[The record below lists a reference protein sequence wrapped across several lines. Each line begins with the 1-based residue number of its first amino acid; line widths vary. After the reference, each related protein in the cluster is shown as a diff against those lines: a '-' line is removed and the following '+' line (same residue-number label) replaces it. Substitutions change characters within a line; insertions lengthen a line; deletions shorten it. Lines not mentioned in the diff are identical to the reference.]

1 MKTIR
6 NIILVML
13 FGAIISFCLYIA
25 PNYKKDGNE
34 NVTNLVINYTNV
46 TEKMKG
52 EVIIEDD
59 GTIYISKEDIENY
72 YDKYVYYDKQYNYI
86 VATANGKKA
95 CFNIDAGT
103 LDINGNKTKSKI
115 IQKNDMY
122 YIPISKI
129 ENVYNIDVK
138 YVREYDTVIIESLD
152 RKLETAKTTKS
163 TIVKYKNTEF
173 SKSLEKLDKDT
184 KVSIVPNKENKDYKG
199 WTLVKTEN
207 GKIGYVKNE
216 SLTEHIIE
224 RTDPVKEQKN
234 ISLVWE
240 YFSEYA
246 KAPKNDETVKYNGVN
261 VVSPSFFYIENGK
274 LKENVGTEGINYIE
288 WAKSNDYEVWAM
300 VQGINDSQEKRE
312 EFSKW
317 INDYKKR
324 EQMINQIVSYVKTY
338 NLDGVNID
346 FENINKSDKDAVSRF
361 IIELKPALQNI
372 GAILSV
378 DVTVPDGAPNWSLC
392 FDRNIIGD
400 VSDYLVVMTYDK
412 VTKNSKKADS
422 TAPYYWVED
431 NIKKII
437 DREQV
442 ESNKIILGIPLYT
455 ILWKTEGEENKGTV
469 ISIKNIEKYIPS
481 DVEIQWLEDS
491 KQQYIEYTK
500 NGATYK
506 MWIENDDS
514 ISQKLDL
521 VKKYKLSGVACWQK
535 GYEDDKIFSIIKQKL
550 LE

>member
-95 CFNIDAGT
+95 CFNIDDGT

-115 IQKNDMY
+115 IQKNDLY

-138 YVREYDTVIIESLD
+138 YVKEYDTVIIESLD

-184 KVSIVPNKENKDYKG
+184 KVSIVPNKENKDYKW

-378 DVTVPDGAPNWSLC
+378 DVTVPDGAPNWS
-392 FDRNIIGD
+392 
-400 VSDYLVVMTYDK
+400 
-412 VTKNSKKADS
+412 
-422 TAPYYWVED
+422 
-431 NIKKII
+431 
-437 DREQV
+437 
-442 ESNKIILGIPLYT
+442 
-455 ILWKTEGEENKGTV
+455 
-469 ISIKNIEKYIPS
+469 
-481 DVEIQWLEDS
+481 
-491 KQQYIEYTK
+491 
-500 NGATYK
+500 
-506 MWIENDDS
+506 
-514 ISQKLDL
+514 
-521 VKKYKLSGVACWQK
+521 
-535 GYEDDKIFSIIKQKL
+535 
-550 LE
+550 